1 MTSPHWDE
9 IRTEEYRRFRFN
21 FPEKTLAGKT
31 IVVAGGTGGLGPAT
45 VSLLARE
52 GAQLV
57 VGYRA
62 NRARAEELQTAIEEN
77 FNRKILLVPGDLA
90 RLETKRNYAA
100 AIEELRTPL
109 AGVVIFAG
117 DPARVAFEKLDRDA
131 LLASLEANYVGPV
144 LLAREL
150 GEVMERSPQGGSIV
164 FLGTM
169 QALSVF
175 PSSLNYAAPKAALV
189 HAAKILAQQWSH
201 VRVNAVAPGAT
212 LAGMAAAS
220 IQSGKYD
227 THMDSGAIERFGYP
241 EDVARAVRF
250 FLEPDNYIT
259 GQVIV
264 VDGGLSLRR
273 LRG

>member
-62 NRARAEELQTAIEEN
+62 NRARAEELQTAIEED

-100 AIEELRTPL
+100 AIEELRAPL

-117 DPARVAFEKLDRDA
+117 DPARVTFEKLDRDA

-227 THMDSGAIERFGYP
+227 THIDSGAIERFGYP

>member
-9 IRTEEYRRFRFN
+9 NRAEEYRRFRFN

-31 IVVAGGTGGLGPAT
+31 VVVAGGTGGLGPAT
-45 VSLLARE
+45 VSLLASE

-62 NRARAEELQTAIEEN
+62 NRARAEELQTTIEEN
-77 FNRKILLVPGDLA
+77 FKRKILLVPGDLA

-100 AIEELRTPL
+100 AVEELRTPL

-117 DPARVAFEKLDRDA
+117 DPARVTFENLDRDA
-131 LLASLEANYVGPV
+131 LMTSLETNYVGPV

-150 GEVMERSPQGGSIV
+150 GETMERSPQGGSIV

-169 QALSVF
+169 QALSAF
-175 PSSLNYAAPKAALV
+175 PSSLNYAGPKAALV
-189 HAAKILAQQWSH
+189 HAAKILAQQWRH
-201 VRVNAVAPGAT
+201 VRVNVVAPGAT

-227 THMDSGAIERFGYP
+227 AQIETGAIKRFGYP

-259 GQVIV
+259 GQVVV

-273 LRG
+273 HRG